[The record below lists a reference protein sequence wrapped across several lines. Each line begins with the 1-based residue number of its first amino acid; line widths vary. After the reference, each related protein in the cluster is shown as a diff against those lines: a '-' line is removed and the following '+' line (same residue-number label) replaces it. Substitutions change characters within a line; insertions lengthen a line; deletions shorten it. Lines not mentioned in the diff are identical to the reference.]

1 MENLSLLF
9 HSFFLIILNLFSAAY
24 SIPCLIF
31 NSNICLESRQF
42 YKKGHFLQ
50 KQYNVYA
57 DRYSHLD
64 RERLPS
70 SPYPA
75 AKNRPTNLRL
85 VELSATSFFL
95 QIQTVTGFY
104 PRPKQQSTGL
114 LSPLCGGDGLFDSPI
129 QRQKN
134 TPPTYGWS
142 NYRQPRSFCKSR
154 L

>member
-75 AKNRPTNLRL
+75 TKKTPHQPTAGRIIGNL
-85 VELSATSFFL
+85 VLSAN
-95 QIQTVTGFY
+95 
-104 PRPKQQSTGL
+104 PD
-114 LSPLCGGDGLFDSPI
+114 CDGILPAA
-129 QRQKN
+129 
-134 TPPTYGWS
+134 
-142 NYRQPRSFCKSR
+142 
-154 L
+154 